1 MTKKPVIVIVSLML
15 MTVVLSGCKMP
26 ASKAPEPTDIGMT
39 TPILIETQS
48 PPFQTQT
55 AMAKVPGTATLGIG
69 QTPDPTATLTPE
81 PTEIIPVPTVTRPA
95 THTLREGEFPYCIA
109 RRYDLNPADL
119 LALNNLGRDQLV
131 SPGTT
136 LRIPATGNWV
146 GEGRVR
152 NPHPGVHTVTA
163 GETVF
168 SIACFYGDVSPEA
181 IIAVN
186 RLQEP
191 YTLTSGQQLN
201 IP

>member
-1 MTKKPVIVIVSLML
+1 MTKRTLMVIVSLVL
-15 MTVVLSGCKMP
+15 MAVVLSGCKMP
-26 ASKAPEPTDIGMT
+26 ASKAPEESDNGKT

-55 AMAKVPGTATLGIG
+55 AMAKDPGAATLGPG

-95 THTLREGEFPYCIA
+95 TYTVKEGEFPYCIA
-109 RRYDLNPADL
+109 RRFDLNPADL
-119 LALNNLGRDQLV
+119 LALNNLGSNQLV

-136 LRIPATGNWV
+136 LKIPATGNWV

-152 NPHPGVHTVTA
+152 NPHPTVHTVTA
-163 GETVF
+163 GETIYA
-168 SIACFYGDVSPEA
+168 IACFYGDVSPEA

-191 YTLTSGQQLN
+191 YALTSGQSLN

>member
-1 MTKKPVIVIVSLML
+1 MTKKPQIVIVSLVL
-15 MTVVLSGCKMP
+15 LTIALSGCKMP
-26 ASKAPEPTDIGMT
+26 ASKAPEESNIGMT
-39 TPILIETQS
+39 TPILIQTES

-81 PTEIIPVPTVTRPA
+81 PTENIPVPTVTRPA
-95 THTLREGEFPYCIA
+95 QYTLKEGEFPYCIA
-109 RRYDLNPADL
+109 RRYDLNPGDL
-119 LALNNLGRDQLV
+119 LALNNLGNNQLV

-136 LRIPATGNWV
+136 LQIPATGNWD

-152 NPHPGVHTVTA
+152 NAHPDVYTVSV
-163 GETVF
+163 GETIF

-181 IIAVN
+181 IAAVN
-186 RLQEP
+186 RLEAP
-191 YTLTSGQQLN
+191 YTLAPGQQLN